1 MSDLRYLESFR
12 DPDLGRALLVSLGIL
27 ARSLPRTPVQIME
40 FCGGHTH
47 AFHRFGL
54 LELLPPEIRMVHGP
68 GCPVCVLPKGRIDA
82 AIDLSL
88 EKGAVL
94 ATYGDVLRV
103 PGSHAMTLMKARSR
117 GAEIKTVVS
126 AMEALALA
134 ETHPDREIVFFAIGF
149 ETTTP
154 PTAAVILEALRRGLR
169 NFSVFANHV
178 LTPSAMEAILSG
190 TSLDGIIGPSHV
202 STVIGTRPYDFVAR
216 IHKIP
221 LVVAGFEPLDILL
234 ALRMLLT
241 QIAEGRSEV
250 ENEYARA
257 VAPQGNPRSLEMIS
271 RVFERAPTFEWRG
284 LGLLPQSGL
293 AIREEF
299 GFFDAQRRFSI
310 EVGHVSDPGICECGE
325 ILKGVKGPRDCRIF
339 GTICTP
345 DTPVGACMVS
355 AEGAC
360 AAVFHYGDRD
370 GAVS

>member
-1 MSDLRYLESFR
+1 MSDLRYLEAFR
-12 DPDLGRALLVSLGIL
+12 DPDLGRSLLSALAI
-27 ARSLPRTPVQIME
+27 AAKALPRAPVRIME

-82 AIDLSL
+82 AIGLSL
-88 EKGAVL
+88 DKNAVL

-103 PGSHAMTLMKARSR
+103 PGSHGMTLMKARAR
-117 GAEIKTVVS
+117 GADVRIVVS
-126 AMEALALA
+126 AMEALSLA
-134 ETHPDREIVFFAIGF
+134 EALPDREIVFFAIGF

-154 PTAAVILEALRRGLR
+154 PTAAVILEARRRNLT
-169 NFSVFANHV
+169 NFSVLANHV
-178 LTPSAMEAILSG
+178 LTPPAMEAILSG
-190 TSLDGIIGPSHV
+190 TALDGVIGPSHV
-202 STVIGTRPYDFVAR
+202 STVIGTKAYDFVSR
-216 IHKIP
+216 KHGIP

-234 ALRMLLT
+234 ALRMLLS
-241 QIAEGRSEV
+241 QISEGRSEV

-257 VAPQGNPRSLEMIS
+257 VVPEGNPRSLGLIE
-271 RVFERAPTFEWRG
+271 RVFERAPSFEWRG
-284 LGLLPQSGL
+284 LGSLPRSGL
-293 AIREEF
+293 SIRDEF
-299 GFFDAQRRFSI
+299 GIFDAQRRFSVEI
-310 EVGHVSDPGICECGE
+310 GRVSDPGICECGE

-339 GTICTP
+339 GTLCTP

-360 AAVFHYGDRD
+360 AAVFHYGDRE